1 MAYERIDIVVT
12 ERGSRTV
19 KRDISS
25 IGTVATAASGAV
37 KLLAKSLALLG
48 GVVALHGAVQTIAS
62 FGQAMSTVKAIT
74 KATSEEFVK
83 LTAKAAKLGATTRFT
98 ATQAGQGMLFLARA
112 GFDADQVLAAIP
124 GTLNLAQAGALD
136 LGRAADIAS
145 NILKAFRLEIEET
158 SRVVDV
164 LALTANSSNTN
175 VEQLGDAMKFV
186 APVAAGVGISLETT
200 AAAVASLSDAGLQ
213 ASIAGTGLRR
223 ILAELESPAVK
234 TAGILEKLKLTTD
247 DVRVSQVGLIEA
259 LRRLRDAGASTGH
272 ALEIFGDRGGPAFEV
287 LSNAIPQIRQFEA
300 EFKKAAGTAERI
312 AEIMDD
318 NLNGALLRVRSA
330 AEAVSLAIGA
340 LGANTALTNFLD
352 ATAFLIRAVANHV
365 RLLAIAFTG
374 LIVVLAPALLAT
386 VATRFLGIS
395 AAAIT
400 VRSTLAGIVGVL
412 GGLVSGFA
420 RTLLAPIRWL
430 GIIAAKILG
439 IKTAAVTLTAGLS
452 KAVLMARL
460 LGKAFAWGLI
470 IEGIF
475 MVVGALYKLIKTVR
489 QTEMTWRDAA
499 VVGIERFVNTI
510 VGGLYALGRIIAG
523 ITPVLIDPLIA
534 GFSEVGNQIVDLL
547 LGKISGTDAVAAV
560 ANRVSKV
567 FTESLEKTM
576 KDVEDLWNT
585 RYLKLATKLQLTF
598 FGESSKQPRGSD
610 LPYIPPKLKVWDSVV
625 EETDLPT
632 GAGFSSDKQRTAFE
646 RLRDSLD
653 TVGAAKRRLVEG
665 QELINMARREGLL
678 FLKET
683 TQLEAALRETLK
695 SSLDPLYK
703 TKKALQD
710 VQDLRARGIK
720 ERRVESEVQ
729 QIVTDMRLR
738 GTTLSD
744 KETQALRNMF
754 ITRDRTLKQFDR
766 EESIYRSLQDPVK
779 EYERGLRALNA
790 VLEKYPELA
799 AQAGKVTRS
808 LRTEF
813 LDTQTSIDAGIK
825 RGLLDVS
832 NPFEQ
837 TRKAAESV
845 RQAYRSL
852 QDPVKEYERGLR
864 ALNAVLEKYPEL
876 AAQAGKVTRSL
887 HTEFLDTQ
895 TSIDAGIKRGLLDV
909 SNPFE
914 QTRKA
919 AESVRQA
926 YRSLQDP
933 VKEYER
939 GLRALNAVLEKYPE
953 LAAQAGKVTRSLRM
967 ELLDTQASID
977 AGIERGLL
985 DVSNPFEQTRK
996 AAESVRQAYRSLQDP
1011 VKEYE
1016 RGLRALN
1023 AVLEKYPELAAQ
1035 AGKVTR
1041 SLRTEFLDTQ
1051 TSIDAGIKRGLL
1063 DVSNPFEQTRK
1074 AAESVRQA
1082 YRSLQDPVKEYELRL
1097 KALNAVL
1104 EKYPELAAQAGK
1116 VTRSL
1121 HMEFLSTQTSL
1132 SAGMER
1138 GLLDFSK
1145 NMMDGAKQMEQAIVN
1160 TFGNMEQALLDFV
1173 STGKFSFKNMVDAMV
1188 ADLARLLI
1196 RTQILGPFAAFFSGL
1211 GFKDGGLAM
1220 ASGGLARGPGTSR
1233 SDSIPAYLSNGEF
1246 VVNQRATRDY
1256 LPQLD
1261 RINRGQAPNSGGGG
1275 TNVYVVDQ
1283 RTTQDSE
1290 PAQIEH
1296 GTGGDGKE
1304 FIRVTIRDGVRESIS
1319 SGEIDRPMFHRYGL
1333 RPVLS

>member
-1 MAYERIDIVVT
+1 M
-12 ERGSRTV
+12 
-19 KRDISS
+19 
-25 IGTVATAASGAV
+25 
-37 KLLAKSLALLG
+37 
-48 GVVALHGAVQTIAS
+48 
-62 FGQAMSTVKAIT
+62 
-74 KATSEEFVK
+74 
-83 LTAKAAKLGATTRFT
+83 
-98 ATQAGQGMLFLARA
+98 
-112 GFDADQVLAAIP
+112 
-124 GTLNLAQAGALD
+124 
-136 LGRAADIAS
+136 
-145 NILKAFRLEIEET
+145 
-158 SRVVDV
+158 
-164 LALTANSSNTN
+164 
-175 VEQLGDAMKFV
+175 
-186 APVAAGVGISLETT
+186 
-200 AAAVASLSDAGLQ
+200 
-213 ASIAGTGLRR
+213 
-223 ILAELESPAVK
+223 
-234 TAGILEKLKLTTD
+234 
-247 DVRVSQVGLIEA
+247 
-259 LRRLRDAGASTGH
+259 RRLRDAGASTGH

-287 LSNAIPQIRQFEA
+287 LSSAIPQIRQFEA

-352 ATAFLIRAVANHV
+352 AVAFLIRAVANHV

-400 VRSTLAGIVGVL
+400 LRSTLAGIVGVL
-412 GGLVSGFA
+412 GGLVRGFA
-420 RTLLAPIRWL
+420 SVLLAPIRWL

-452 KAVLMARL
+452 KAALAARL
-460 LGKAFAWGLI
+460 LGKAFAWGLV

-598 FGESSKQPRGSD
+598 FGEPSKQPRGSD
-610 LPYIPPKLKVWDSVV
+610 LPYIPPEFEAKDPIVD
-625 EETDLPT
+625 ETALAIE
-632 GAGFSSDKQRTAFE
+632 AGLVLSDKQRAAFG

-653 TVGAAKRRLVEG
+653 TVGAAKRRLAEG
-665 QELINMARREGLL
+665 QELVNTARREGVI
-678 FLKET
+678 FTHEAVR
-683 TQLEAALRETLK
+683 LEAALQETLK

-710 VQDLRARGIK
+710 VQDLRARDIK

-738 GTTLSD
+738 GITLSD
-744 KETQALRNMF
+744 RETQVLRNTF

-779 EYERGLRALNA
+779 EYERRLKALNT
-790 VLEKYPELA
+790 VLA
-799 AQAGKVTRS
+799 
-808 LRTEF
+808 
-813 LDTQTSIDAGIK
+813 
-825 RGLLDVS
+825 
-832 NPFEQ
+832 
-837 TRKAAESV
+837 
-845 RQAYRSL
+845 
-852 QDPVKEYERGLR
+852 
-864 ALNAVLEKYPEL
+864 
-876 AAQAGKVTRSL
+876 
-887 HTEFLDTQ
+887 
-895 TSIDAGIKRGLLDV
+895 
-909 SNPFE
+909 
-914 QTRKA
+914 
-919 AESVRQA
+919 
-926 YRSLQDP
+926 
-933 VKEYER
+933 
-939 GLRALNAVLEKYPE
+939 KYPE

-967 ELLDTQASID
+967 EFLDTQTSIG

-985 DVSNPFEQTRK
+985 NVSNPFEQTRK
-996 AAESVRQAYRSLQDP
+996 AAENVGQAYSSLKDP
-1011 VKEYE
+1011 VK
-1016 RGLRALN
+1016 
-1023 AVLEKYPELAAQ
+1023 
-1035 AGKVTR
+1035 
-1041 SLRTEFLDTQ
+1041 D
-1051 TSIDAGIKRGLL
+1051 
-1063 DVSNPFEQTRK
+1063 
-1074 AAESVRQA
+1074 
-1082 YRSLQDPVKEYELRL
+1082 YELRL

-1104 EKYPELAAQAGK
+1104 EKYPELAAQAGR

-1121 HMEFLSTQTSL
+1121 RMEFLDTQTSIDAGIERGLLGAADPFEQTRRAAESVGQAYSSLKDPVKDYELRLKALNAVLEKYPELTAQAGRVTRSLRMEFLDTQTSIDAGIERGLLDVSDPFEQTRKAAESVGQAYNLLIDPVKNYELRLKALNAVLARYPELAAKAGRATRSIRMEFLDTQTSIGAGIELGLLDISDPFKQMKEAVKSVGQAYSLLIDPVKNYELRLKALNAVLAKHPELSAQAAEAARSIRMEFLSTQTSVAAGIERGLLDVSDPLKQMKEAAESVGQAYDSLIDPVNNYELRLKALNAVLTRYPELSDRAARATRSIRMEFLNTQTSVAAGIERGLLDVSDPSKQMKEAAKSVGRAYSSLRDPVSRYELQLKALNAVLEKYPELTDRAARATRSLRIEFLNTQTSVGAGIERGLLDVSDPFKQMKEAAESVGQAYDSLIDPVGRYELRLKALNAVLAKYPELSDQAADAVRDLRVEFLSTQTSL